1 MLTHLRRADIKPTNV
16 FLTAAGDVKLGD
28 LGLGRALSS
37 RSAQADSLVGT
48 PFYMSPEV
56 IENQAYS
63 YASDIWQL
71 GCTIYEIAMLRSPFC
86 VADGGATDATAGVA
100 GSGQSAATA
109 SPAAATAGG
118 NANLFAVA
126 QRILAC
132 DFPPLSDIYTAPL
145 RQLVHSMLQRD
156 PAARPTAAQI
166 EETLRAHLSQ
176 GLANYEDLGVIGR
189 GALRVF
195 CRRIERTCGFD
206 KGERIHQKR
215 SHSGGLTS
223 TSVVSVLNFCFCF
236 LLILSTRSC
245 SFRQPLGGAPVSMS
259 PHRSR
264 GRRQKGAD
272 LRNGHG
278 GAARVRERGET
289 AADGARSC
297 AFFVLRVAFAHPSI
311 G

>member
-1 MLTHLRRADIKPTNV
+1 MLAHPRARADIKPTNV

-63 YASDIWQL
+63 YASDMWQL
-71 GCTIYEIAMLRSPFC
+71 GCTIYEIAMLRSPFS
-86 VADGGATDATAGVA
+86 VADGGAGDAAA
-100 GSGQSAATA
+100 GSGQSAA
-109 SPAAATAGG
+109 PAPVTAGG

-156 PAARPTAAQI
+156 PAARPTAAQV
-166 EETLRAHLSQ
+166 EETLRARLSQ

-189 GALRVF
+189 GA
-195 CRRIERTCGFD
+195 C
-206 KGERIHQKR
+206 
-215 SHSGGLTS
+215 
-223 TSVVSVLNFCFCF
+223 
-236 LLILSTRSC
+236 
-245 SFRQPLGGAPVSMS
+245 
-259 PHRSR
+259 
-264 GRRQKGAD
+264 
-272 LRNGHG
+272 
-278 GAARVRERGET
+278 ARVSRRENEGV
-289 AADGARSC
+289 GG
-297 AFFVLRVAFAHPSI
+297 FY
-311 G
+311 